1 MSRSNQTRSSGLGFS
16 YKVNS
21 LSNAYQVL
29 QTKVLRVKD
38 STRDIPKEKRSSLRA
53 VQLKAS
59 FPTKREENEQTLP
72 EKEKKKTKK
81 RVPKTHKKGKGERN
95 PLKHHHH
102 QQFPNQQSKQPI
114 TQPTFKEQTKKA
126 NLSSS
131 PAQSSQTS
139 NLKFPFFLPSSPY
152 SFFPFSFFSPILPP
166 QPQPNTLPTHPQTLV
181 HNPGHSLRFRIAA
194 STACHSTR
202 SSSAFL
208 PGAMF
213 LIEVGRLEAEDMA
226 GPVGG

>member
-95 PLKHHHH
+95 PLKPFSSPPPPPSTVPEPTVQTTNHSADL
-102 QQFPNQQSKQPI
+102 QRTNKKSKSLLIARPIFPNLK
-114 TQPTFKEQTKKA
+114 
-126 NLSSS
+126 
-131 PAQSSQTS
+131 SQIP
-139 NLKFPFFLPSSPY
+139 LLP
-152 SFFPFSFFSPILPP
+152 SFFPLFLLPLFLLLAHPPTTTTTKHPPHAPPNPRP
-166 QPQPNTLPTHPQTLV
+166 QPRTLPALP
-181 HNPGHSLRFRIAA
+181 NRRING
-194 STACHSTR
+194 
-202 SSSAFL
+202 L
-208 PGAMF
+208 PLDAVELCF
-213 LIEVGRLEAEDMA
+213 FAGRDV
-226 GPVGG
+226 PD